1 MISGAERVLVR
12 LDGQDAETTIRAAQ
26 ELGGR
31 VGGWVI
37 GMDLLLGCGPV
48 LVGAL
53 RALGK
58 PVLADLSLLARP
70 SVVARVVG
78 RMGKLG
84 ARWVSVSGLGGRTA
98 VEAAVSAGADY
109 PDTEVTV
116 SVSSTGWLQEDELR
130 GLGIRDTPG
139 QQVSRITKLAVRCAA
154 DGIVF
159 PARELGVVVQ
169 ASGNSE
175 RLSRFAEAPDRLSSW
190 GNIPGVVGI
199 LAGGA
204 HWVIADEGAVLGD
217 DL

>member
-1 MISGAERVLVR
+1 MSSGTERVLVR
-12 LDGQDAETTIRAAQ
+12 LVGADAEATIRTAQ
-26 ELGGR
+26 ELSGR

-37 GMDLLLGCGPV
+37 GMDLLLDCGPI

-53 RALGK
+53 CALGK
-58 PVLADLSLLARP
+58 PILVDLSLLARP
-70 SVVARVVG
+70 SVVARAVA

-84 ARWVSVSGLGGRTA
+84 ARWVSVSGMGGRRA
-98 VEAAVSAGADY
+98 VEAAVDAGGHF

-116 SVSSTGWLQEDELR
+116 SASPAGWLGEDELR

-139 QQVSRITKLAVRCAA
+139 QQVSRITKLALRCAA

-159 PARELGVVVQ
+159 PAREVGVAVQ
-169 ASGNSE
+169 ASGKSA
-175 RLSRFAEAPDRLSSW
+175 RLSRIAEAPDRLSSW
-190 GNIPGVVGI
+190 GNMAEMADI

-204 HWVIADEGAVLGD
+204 HWVIARERTVIGS